1 MGNIFTN
8 LFKGLFDAAGKT
20 TTLHKLKLGEM
31 NISFTAW
38 DTGGQDKIWPLWH
51 HYFRITQEHVN
62 EVHKE
67 LMKMLAEDKL
77 RDTVLL
83 ITDTLGLH
91 TLRHRN
97 WYIQGLDWLS
107 NQLQNQK

>member
-1 MGNIFTN
+1 MWRY
-8 LFKGLFDAAGKT
+8 K
-20 TTLHKLKLGEM
+20 

-51 HYFRITQEHVN
+51 HYFRITQGLIVVADSNDIEHVN

-67 LMKMLAEDKL
+67 LMRMLAEDKL

-83 ITDTLGLH
+83 VFTNKQDLPNAMNAAKSQTC
-91 TLRHRN
+91 
-97 WYIQGLDWLS
+97 
-107 NQLQNQK
+107 